1 MHTKN
6 ENKNENKE
14 MNKMNKQT
22 NKIKFKVLG
31 FWDKNDDIDAEL
43 PYEAYEVA
51 SRTDIQEA
59 VQEHLEDELFK
70 LSKKKLDD
78 ICNGLAVV
86 VRGDRLKIEEVR

>member
-1 MHTKN
+1 
-6 ENKNENKE
+6 
-14 MNKMNKQT
+14 MNKQT

-51 SRTDIQEA
+51 SRSDIQEA

-70 LSKKKLDD
+70 LSKKQLDD
-78 ICNGLAVV
+78 IGNGLVV
-86 VRGDRLKIEEVR
+86 AVRGDKLKIEEIR